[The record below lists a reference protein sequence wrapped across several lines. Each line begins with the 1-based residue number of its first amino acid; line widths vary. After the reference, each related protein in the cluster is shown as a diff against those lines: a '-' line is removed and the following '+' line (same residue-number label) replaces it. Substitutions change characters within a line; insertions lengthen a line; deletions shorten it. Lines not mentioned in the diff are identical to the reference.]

1 LAYIISLAGM
11 AIPGDSL
18 LRMQR
23 YLLSKAMGM
32 PEEDIAKSQK
42 VMDDITNIVKKYPSD
57 FILQNIDSLVN
68 AVSPDSLKANA
79 NANASFKQAFKQLMI
94 PEIKSFIN
102 YNPAE
107 ALSKI
112 KCPVFALGGEKD
124 LQVPADI
131 NLNRIR
137 TSVKGP
143 VTTKKYSRMNHL
155 FQDCTTGLPNEY
167 GSIEE
172 TISPN
177 VLMDIVE
184 WIKQVVR

>member
-1 LAYIISLAGM
+1 
-11 AIPGDSL
+11 
-18 LRMQR
+18 
-23 YLLSKAMGM
+23 
-32 PEEDIAKSQK
+32 
-42 VMDDITNIVKKYPSD
+42 MDDITNIVKKYPEN

-79 NANASFKQAFKQLMI
+79 NAKASFKQAFKQLMI
-94 PEIKSFIN
+94 PEMKSFIN

-112 KCPVFALGGEKD
+112 KCPVLALGGEKD
-124 LQVPADI
+124 MQVPVDI